1 MAFLEVMRDKGL
13 HASQDN
19 FADIFRNSKFMLR
32 YANGQARQ
40 NLLAGVKPGLSGHP
54 KYNPH
59 ADDID
64 FQIDGIRFVYV
75 LKHTPWRNQIEIWFS
90 ILSRKRE
97 VIVKPVWIRLRT
109 WLSAAFLYAVIRKKV
124 VNTPLFVQFIISRKW
139 SRFFTENKYVLIMEG
154 WCLSPVRYG
163 KWLNRLNITSSL
175 AFSPLTKQL
184 EHSEAF

>member
-90 ILSRKRE
+90 ILRRKRE

-109 WLSAAFLYAVIRKKV
+109 WLSAAFLYAVIRKKSSEYSLV
-124 VNTPLFVQFIISRKW
+124 CAVHNFQKMIK
-139 SRFFTENKYVLIMEG
+139 VLYRE
-154 WCLSPVRYG
+154 
-163 KWLNRLNITSSL
+163 
-175 AFSPLTKQL
+175 
-184 EHSEAF
+184 